1 MGTAYRMCLSLCACL
16 AMLFPVCTALEGL
29 CQSSRTVSAG
39 GLASASFDPA
49 GNYRIIAASDP
60 DGGSYTGKVSISKNV
75 GAYRVNW
82 ALPDGGAYE
91 GVAVLVGNTLAIGW
105 SSARD
110 KLQRGVVGYRI
121 QGGKLS
127 GRWTLAGM
135 NGAVGTE
142 ELEGAV
148 GLQGSYRI
156 VRSTVP
162 GQKGGYSGTVNI
174 TPNGDTYV
182 LEWKLN
188 SGENYKGVGIRQG
201 DVLAVGWSVGAKA
214 GQQAAS
220 VATYRPKGAGLE
232 GVWGMPGLKRL
243 GSETLA
249 KE

>member
-1 MGTAYRMCLSLCACL
+1 MCLSLTVCL
-16 AMLFPVCTALEGL
+16 AVLFIVCASVGGL
-29 CQSSRTVSAG
+29 YQSSSTVSAR
-39 GLASASFDPA
+39 GLAVANFDPS
-49 GNYRIIAASDP
+49 GNYRIVAASDP
-60 DGGSYTGKVSISKNV
+60 DGGNYTGKVNISKNAD
-75 GAYRVNW
+75 AYRVTW

-91 GVAVLVGNTLAIGW
+91 GVAVLVNDTLAIGW

-110 KLQRGVVGYRI
+110 KLQRGVVAYRI

-142 ELEGAV
+142 ELEGAQ

-162 GQKGGYSGTVNI
+162 GAKGGYAGMVNI
-174 TPNGDTYV
+174 TPNGDTYII
-182 LEWKLN
+182 EWRLT

-201 DVLAVGWSVGAKA
+201 DVLAVGWSVGAQP
-214 GQQAAS
+214 GQTAAS

-232 GVWGMPGLKRL
+232 GAWGMPGLKRL

>member
-1 MGTAYRMCLSLCACL
+1 MRTVYRMGLSLTACL
-16 AMLFPVCTALEGL
+16 AALLIVCAAFDGL
-29 CQSSRTVSAG
+29 CQSSHSVSAK
-39 GLASASFDPA
+39 GLSSANFDPS

-60 DGGSYTGKVSISKNV
+60 DGGNYTGKVSISKNAD
-75 GAYRVNW
+75 AYRVTW

-91 GVAVLVGNTLAIGW
+91 GVAVLMNDTLAIGW

-110 KLQRGVVGYRI
+110 TLPRGVVAYKI

-135 NGAVGTE
+135 KGAVGTE
-142 ELEGAV
+142 ELEGAP

-162 GQKGGYSGTVNI
+162 GQSGGYSGTVNI
-174 TPNGDTYV
+174 TPNGDTYI

-201 DVLAVGWSVGAKA
+201 DVLAVGWSVGVKP
-214 GQQAAS
+214 GQNAAS